1 MRFAQVFQRLALVVG
16 ILGFASQ
23 PSLADDGASA
33 FVSDLGAKAL
43 TILADSTNLTE
54 REPAFAKLFTED
66 FDVPTIGRF
75 VLGRFWRT
83 MTPEQQ
89 AEYLDT
95 FKRYVVWVYSTRFS
109 GYSGQGFDVLGSKP
123 VEEGA
128 NLVSS
133 RITSTD
139 GSQPIQIDWRVI
151 KVDGAYKI
159 TDVVV
164 EGVSMLVTQRQE
176 FSSIINQNGGKVQPL
191 IDMLK
196 KKLVQN

>member
-1 MRFAQVFQRLALVVG
+1 MRLAQVFQRLALVVG
-16 ILGFASQ
+16 IFGFASQ
-23 PSLADDGASA
+23 PSLADDGATS
-33 FVSDLGAKAL
+33 FVSDLGARAL
-43 TILADSTNLTE
+43 TILDGSTSLAE
-54 REPAFAKLFTED
+54 REPAFAKLFTQD

-89 AEYLDT
+89 ADYLDT
-95 FKRYVVWVYSTRFS
+95 FQRYVVWVYSTRFS
-109 GYSGQGFDVLGSKP
+109 GYSGEGFDVLGSKP

-128 NLVSS
+128 SLVSS
-133 RITSTD
+133 QITSTD
-139 GSQPIQIDWRVI
+139 GSPPIQIDWRVI
-151 KVDGAYKI
+151 KVNNAYKI

-176 FSSIINQNGGKVQPL
+176 FSSVINQNGGKVQPL

-196 KKLVQN
+196 KKVGQN